1 MRFCQISELL
11 DWIDAFHQALAEKYK
26 ILADED
32 SVKERA
38 ALLLNYLSDH
48 QRLLAESISKYKTDS
63 ADNLLTTWSDQCPE
77 LDLPDSVT
85 QLHSALSGKST
96 EEIIQKVI
104 EFHDILI
111 DMYKAL
117 ADKATNTSVKDLFE
131 NLSQMERQ
139 EAMRTVRD
147 AQRLEDY

>member
-1 MRFCQISELL
+1 MRFCQVAELM
-11 DWIDAFHQALAEKYK
+11 DWINAYHQALAEQYSV
-26 ILADED
+26 LADEA
-32 SVKERA
+32 VKERA

-48 QRLLAESISKYKTDS
+48 QKVLSESMGKYEMDAADS
-63 ADNLLTTWSDQCPE
+63 LLTTWSDQCPD
-77 LDLPDSVT
+77 LDLPESVT
-85 QLHSALSGKST
+85 QLHSTLSGKDT
-96 EEIIQKVI
+96 EEIIKYVI

-117 ADKATNTSVKDLFE
+117 AEKATNSSVKDLFE
-131 NLSQMERQ
+131 NLAEMERQ

>member
-1 MRFCQISELL
+1 MRFCQVSELI
-11 DWIDAFHQALAEKYK
+11 DWIDTFHRALAEQYST
-26 ILADED
+26 LADEA
-32 SVKERA
+32 VKERA

-48 QRLLAESISKYKTDS
+48 QRLLAESMEKYEAEAADS
-63 ADNLLTTWSDQCPE
+63 LLTTWSDECPD
-77 LDLPDSVT
+77 LDLPESIT
-85 QLHSALSGKST
+85 QLHDALSDKNT
-96 EEIIQKVI
+96 QEIIKHVI

-117 ADKATNTSVKDLFE
+117 AEKATNSSVKDLFE
-131 NLSQMERQ
+131 NLAEMERQ